1 MFLLIGARLEL
12 LSVCSA
18 RSVRLSEEALMLE
31 GVTKSN
37 SDNFSGLEAVRRA
50 LMPKSIGS
58 VFDIE
63 LLMEKIKE
71 SFTNLSSNTRF

>member
-1 MFLLIGARLEL
+1 
-12 LSVCSA
+12 
-18 RSVRLSEEALMLE
+18 MLE

-37 SDNFSGLEAVRRA
+37 SDNFSGLEAVRRE

-63 LLMEKIKE
+63 LLDKKKE
-71 SFTNLSSNTRF
+71 VL